1 MLDNIGSGPRD
12 EHWVRGIRYP
22 DGNRVVG
29 VGTFSSAF
37 TSSLGFFMGPGPP
50 SSKAPVL
57 FVPRSPVVSLLRFLA
72 PCLSG
77 AGCKLPGLQEAL
89 DFVASVAIFS
99 VGASVGSLDPGALED
114 WVGQTVG
121 LRPWGGVN
129 IWAWAGC
136 K

>member
-1 MLDNIGSGPRD
+1 MLDNIESGPSD

-22 DGNRVVG
+22 DGNRGVG
-29 VGTFSSAF
+29 VGTLSSAF
-37 TSSLGFFMGPGPP
+37 RSSLGFFMELGPL
-50 SSKAPVL
+50 SSEVPVL
-57 FVPRSPVVSLLRFLA
+57 FVPLSPVVSLLRFLV

-89 DFVASVAIFS
+89 DFVASVAVFS
-99 VGASVGSLDPGALED
+99 VGASVGSLDPVAL
-114 WVGQTVG
+114 GQTVG